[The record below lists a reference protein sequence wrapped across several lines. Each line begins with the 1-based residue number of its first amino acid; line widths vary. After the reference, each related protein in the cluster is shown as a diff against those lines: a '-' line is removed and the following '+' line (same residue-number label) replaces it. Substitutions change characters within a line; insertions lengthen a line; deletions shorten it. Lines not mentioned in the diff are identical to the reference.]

1 MHGCCCCCSYANL
14 FLSRSSREAV
24 AKYDF
29 FRVEVEAAC
38 TVVVEESVYVFAFLN
53 TSAVVAEMKIGD
65 AVESRDEE
73 ERVSLSLKA

>member
-14 FLSRSSREAV
+14 ILSRSSREAV

-38 TVVVEESVYVFAFLN
+38 TVVVEESVYVFAFIN
-53 TSAVVAEMKIGD
+53 TSAVAEMKIGD
-65 AVESRDEE
+65 AVARDEE